1 MIEVLSREEVE
12 ELTRYKR
19 PKEQMQQL
27 AEMGVPA
34 TLLRDTTV
42 RVLRAHLTNPN
53 TTAAGQISAPRRKS
67 AGR

>member
-34 TLLRDTTV
+34 TLLRDTT
-42 RVLRAHLTNPN
+42 
-53 TTAAGQISAPRRKS
+53 AAGQISAPRRKS